1 MKWLKRWKTQPLLLA
16 ATGPGLSTANFDDQD
31 ANGIPAQS
39 FARAHF
45 GRISGCMNCSRISDH
60 LRPELFSGMCAS

>member
-1 MKWLKRWKTQPLLLA
+1 MKWLKRWKTQTLLLA
-16 ATGPGLSTANFDDQD
+16 VIGPGFITANADAQD
-31 ANGIPAQS
+31 AHGIRAQS

-45 GRISGCMNCSRISDH
+45 GRISGCMNYSRISDH

>member
-1 MKWLKRWKTQPLLLA
+1 MKWLKRWKTQTLLLA
-16 ATGPGLSTANFDDQD
+16 VIGPGFITANVDAQD
-31 ANGIPAQS
+31 AHGIRAQS

-45 GRISGCMNCSRISDH
+45 GRISGCMNYSRISDH